1 MDNKTPSLLT
11 WKFIIRILN
20 NFEEGIL
27 ILNPEGELLVINDAV
42 FQLLNLEK
50 RSIKTVK
57 DLPEK
62 IQGVWEKRHQR
73 AITNLFLKSYQV
85 DLQFVPGFGDG
96 AAFIFRKPP
105 HIHQELEEKEELMNA
120 EITAVI
126 NSSYDEIFVTD
137 RNGITLR
144 VNERSLNL
152 YGRSIESLIG
162 KHVKELEKEG
172 VFSPSASLLAIERG
186 ENVTVVQTTANNR
199 KLIVQASIIWDN
211 QGEIFRVICSSK
223 DITEIS
229 ELRKRLND
237 QQVEPLYTPVLQ
249 DVKYHG
255 SFVAISRV
263 MRKMVKFALRV
274 AQTEST
280 VLLLGESGVGKGEVA
295 RLIHQNSNRR
305 EKPFIVVNCGAIPET
320 LMESE
325 MFGYEEGAFTG
336 AKKQGKPGFFDL
348 ADGGILFLD
357 EIAELPHALQAKLL
371 QVLQDGTFTSV
382 GGITQKHVNVRIIAA
397 TNKNLDALVQKGQ
410 FREDLYYR
418 LHVIPI
424 HIPSLRDRPED
435 IIPLLIVTLE
445 KLIDKNGWAK
455 QFSADVF
462 SILTKYHWPGN
473 IRELQNVVEWM
484 YVSAENDIIE
494 SDSLPMSIVRSLT
507 LSEENDS
514 AIVVNRIIPLKEA
527 IDLVEKELIM
537 KAQKITKNTYQIA
550 DLLKINQ
557 STVVRK
563 INKLEMEDDNP
574 VIN

>member
-1 MDNKTPSLLT
+1 MDNKTPSPLT
-11 WKFIIRILN
+11 WKFITRILN
-20 NFEEGIL
+20 DFEEGIL
-27 ILNPEGELLVINDAV
+27 ILNPEGKLLLMNDAV
-42 FQLLNLEK
+42 FHLLNLEK
-50 RSIKTVK
+50 RSIKSVQ

-62 IQGVWEKRHQR
+62 IQSIWEKRHLR
-73 AITNLFLKSYQV
+73 SVTRLFLTPYEV
-85 DLQFVPGFGDG
+85 DLHFVPGFGDG
-96 AAFIFRKPP
+96 YAFIFRKPP
-105 HIHQELEEKEELMNA
+105 HLHQELKEKAELMNA
-120 EITAVI
+120 EITAVL

-152 YGRSIESLIG
+152 YGRSKDSLIG

-172 VFSPSASLLAIERG
+172 VFSPSASLQAIERK

-199 KLIVQASIIWDN
+199 KLIVQANIIWDN
-211 QGEIFRVICSSK
+211 QGEIFRVICTSK

-237 QQVEPLYTPVLQ
+237 QQEDPLYAPVLQ
-249 DVKYHG
+249 DLKYHG

-280 VLLLGESGVGKGEVA
+280 VLLSGESGVGKGEVA
-295 RLIHQNSNRR
+295 RLIHQNSNRKD
-305 EKPFIVVNCGAIPET
+305 KPFIVVNCGAIPEN

-336 AKKQGKPGFFDL
+336 AKKQGKPGFFEL

-357 EIAELPHALQAKLL
+357 EVAELPPAMQVKLL
-371 QVLQDGTFTSV
+371 QVLQDGTFNSV
-382 GGITQKHVNVRIIAA
+382 GGTAQKHVNVRVIAA
-397 TNKNLDALVQKGQ
+397 TNKNLEALVRKGQ
-410 FREDLYYR
+410 FRQDLYYR

-435 IIPLLIVTLE
+435 IVPLLIVTLE
-445 KLIDKNGWAK
+445 KLIDKNGCPK

-462 SILTKYHWPGN
+462 SILTKYSWPGN

-484 YVSAENDIIE
+484 YVSTEKDIME
-494 SDSLPMSIVRSLT
+494 SDSLPMSIVRSLS

-514 AIVVNRIIPLKEA
+514 AIAVNRIIPLKKA
-527 IDLVEKELIM
+527 IEILEKELIL
-537 KAQKITKNTYQIA
+537 KAQKITKSTYQIA

-563 INKLEMEDDNP
+563 LNKLEMEDDNSM
-574 VIN
+574 VN